1 MIRVK
6 ARLRSIRKLIWP
18 AKSSWWLRYC
28 RFRWPLNYQNFRQGL
43 GLGSFGPDSS
53 WRTYTEQFWLK
64 SKSVILLKGSSLE
77 IMHRFP
83 SFFLRW
89 IQLMT
94 ELMLLQIETIILLL
108 FYWSE
113 YWLQLA
119 FWRYEKIL
127 KVDIYIELYMESC
140 YDIVESGG
148 KVPESF

>member
-1 MIRVK
+1 
-6 ARLRSIRKLIWP
+6 
-18 AKSSWWLRYC
+18 
-28 RFRWPLNYQNFRQGL
+28 
-43 GLGSFGPDSS
+43 
-53 WRTYTEQFWLK
+53 
-64 SKSVILLKGSSLE
+64 
-77 IMHRFP
+77 
-83 SFFLRW
+83 
-89 IQLMT
+89 MT